1 MGQTRIIGKAYF
13 EDGQLV
19 LPEPPKKTAQSK
31 KEAQSLDYLNI
42 LRAIQDIPFH
52 VGKNLLIDFLQG
64 KEDNQSIKKNRL
76 HKKMSFG
83 SLAYE
88 KDELVALINNLII
101 NDLIEY
107 ETLQHNKRWKVLK
120 LTSQGRA
127 ELERPQLYK
136 KKLAYQGLDETTSL
150 TEEDEHRHLEFKEY
164 LKEFNDVQKK
174 AITHP
179 AKHILTI
186 AGAGSGKTTVLT
198 TRIDHLIRN
207 HLVDQQKILA
217 ITFTRKA
224 RKEMQK
230 RLKKLGHSSVRVE
243 TFNSF
248 CEKTLQTYNHLIY
261 DKPTQ
266 VLKYRE
272 KIHIVHTALQ
282 KLNVSMKE
290 VVDQYYTT
298 AQKKGKTEEEL
309 ITIFINDCFHIRDFF
324 KAKNQKINEKSF
336 HCQTAK
342 HSTTIKLIIG
352 VVNYINAYMIRHGL
366 RDYTD
371 QLIDTLKFFKN
382 IPGYIPHFEHILVD
396 EYQDVNDTQI
406 QLIHTLSYDNLFVVG
421 DPRQSIYGWRGSDL
435 RYIIRF
441 PEIYSDAQIIHLTT
455 NYRSSPAIVELIN
468 KAIAPMRLPDLVACK
483 ESEKNI
489 TLTHHQSEFE
499 EYEYVVESVKKC
511 LTPKHEIFILART
524 NKQLNEIAKLLEKNK
539 IDHIIRKDELKTT
552 KPSRKNALTLA
563 TIHAIKGLEAQTVY
577 VVGCTQKYF
586 PCKGSEHP
594 IIDLLK
600 REEYD
605 KEEEERRLFYVALS
619 RAKQDLHLSYSGRS
633 TTYFITES
641 MKRLIRLKRYTPKT
655 KED

>member
-19 LPEPPKKTAQSK
+19 LPEPPKKSTQSK

-88 KDELVALINNLII
+88 KDELVALINNLIV

-150 TEEDEHRHLEFKEY
+150 TEEDEIRHLEYKEY
-164 LKEFNDVQKK
+164 LKDFNDFQKK
-174 AITHP
+174 AITLP

-207 HLVDQQKILA
+207 HGVDQQKILA

-230 RLKKLGHSSVRVE
+230 RLKKLGHSSVCVE

-248 CEKTLQTYNHLIY
+248 CEKTLQSFTHLIY

-272 KIHIVHTALQ
+272 KIHIVHTALS
-282 KLNVSMKE
+282 KLNISMKE
-290 VVDQYYTT
+290 VIDQYYTT

-309 ITIFINDCFHIRDFF
+309 ISIFINDCFHIRDYF
-324 KAKNQKINEKSF
+324 KAKNQKISPKAF
-336 HCQTAK
+336 FCQTAK
-342 HSTTIKLIIG
+342 HSSTIKLIIG
-352 VVNYINAYMIRHGL
+352 VVNYINAYMIRNGL

-371 QLIDTLKFFKN
+371 QLIDTLSFYEKS
-382 IPGYIPHFEHILVD
+382 PTHIPHFEHILVD

-406 QLIHTLSYDNLFVVG
+406 QLINTLQYDNLFVVG

-441 PEIYSDAQIIHLTT
+441 PELYSDAQLIHLTT

-468 KAIAPMRLPDLVACK
+468 KAISPMRLPDLVSFK
-483 ESEKNI
+483 QSEKNI
-489 TLTHHQSEFE
+489 TLTHHQNESE
-499 EYEYVVESVKKC
+499 EYSHVVDSIKKS
-511 LTPKHEIFILART
+511 LNPRHDIFILART
-524 NKQLNEIAKLLEKNK
+524 NKQLSEIAKLLEKNK
-539 IDHIIRKDELKTT
+539 IDHIIRKEELKTT
-552 KPSRKNALTLA
+552 TPSRKNALTLA
-563 TIHAIKGLEAQTVY
+563 TIHAIKGLEAQTVF

-619 RAKQDLHLSYSGRS
+619 RAKQDLHLSYSARS

-641 MKRLIRLKRYTPKT
+641 MKRLIRLKRYK
-655 KED
+655 KEK